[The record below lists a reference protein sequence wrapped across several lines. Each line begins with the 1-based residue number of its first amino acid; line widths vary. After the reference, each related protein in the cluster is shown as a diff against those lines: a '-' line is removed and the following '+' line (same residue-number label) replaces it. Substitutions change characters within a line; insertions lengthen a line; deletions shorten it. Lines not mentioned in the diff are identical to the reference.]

1 MWFRH
6 DNIMS
11 MDIRHCRKTVTF
23 YSLALRKLLDDR
35 DQLNRKIENTAEL
48 ISANANFLPEGER
61 AAQLQKLAEM
71 VAGPP
76 GFTDSVR
83 NVLRNIPSQAVTA
96 RKVRDLLRGAGFD
109 LSSYT
114 NPLASIHT
122 ILKRLAE
129 REEVVAGESNGE
141 VHYRWNATAP
151 E

>member
-1 MWFRH
+1 MDMRH
-6 DNIMS
+6 Y
-11 MDIRHCRKTVTF
+11 RKTLTF
-23 YSLALRKLLDDR
+23 YSLALQKLLDQR

-48 ISANANFLPEGER
+48 ISANANFLPEEER

-76 GFTDSVR
+76 GFTESVR
-83 NVLRNIPSQAVTA
+83 NVLRNVPSQALTA
-96 RKVRDLLRGAGFD
+96 KKVRDLLRSAGFD

-129 REEVVAGESNGE
+129 RGE
-141 VHYRWNATAP
+141 VEVSESSGEVRYRWSKVTA
-151 E
+151 

>member
-1 MWFRH
+1 
-6 DNIMS
+6 
-11 MDIRHCRKTVTF
+11 MDLRHCRKTVTF
-23 YSLALRKLLDDR
+23 YSLALRKLLDER

-48 ISANANFLPEGER
+48 ISANANFLPEEER

-83 NVLRNIPSQAVTA
+83 NVLRNVPSQALTA
-96 RKVRDLLRGAGFD
+96 KKVRDLLRCAGFD

-114 NPLASIHT
+114 NPMASIHT

-129 REEVVAGESNGE
+129 RGE
-141 VHYRWNATAP
+141 VEVSESSGEIRYRWSKVTR
-151 E
+151 

>member
-1 MWFRH
+1 
-6 DNIMS
+6 
-11 MDIRHCRKTVTF
+11 MDVKHYRKTITF
-23 YSLALRKLLDDR
+23 YSLALRKLLDQR
-35 DQLNRKIENTAEL
+35 EQLNRKIEHTAEL

-83 NVLRNIPSQAVTA
+83 HVLRNAPSQALTA
-96 RKVRDLLRGAGFD
+96 KKVRDLLRGAGFD

-129 REEVVAGESNGE
+129 RGEVVVTESNGE
-141 VHYRWNATAP
+141 FQYRWDSKVA

>member
-1 MWFRH
+1 MSFRH
-6 DNIMS
+6 DTIMS
-11 MDIRHCRKTVTF
+11 MDIKHYRKAITF
-23 YSLALRKLLDDR
+23 YSLALRKLLDQR
-35 DQLNRKIENTAEL
+35 EQLNRKIEHTAEL
-48 ISANANFLPEGER
+48 ISANANFLPEDER

-83 NVLRNIPSQAVTA
+83 LVLRNVPSQALTA
-96 RKVRDLLRGAGFD
+96 KKVRDLLRGAGFD

-129 REEVVAGESNGE
+129 RGEVVVSESDGEFR
-141 VHYRWNATAP
+141 YRWDSKAA

>member
-1 MWFRH
+1 
-6 DNIMS
+6 MS
-11 MDIRHCRKTVTF
+11 MDIKHHRKTITL
-23 YSLALRKLLDDR
+23 YSLALRKLLDQR
-35 DQLNRKIENTAEL
+35 DKLNLKIEHTAEL
-48 ISANANFLPEGER
+48 ISANANFLPQDER

-83 NVLRNIPSQAVTA
+83 HVLRNVPSQALTA
-96 RKVRDLLRGAGFD
+96 KKVRDLLRGAGFD

-129 REEVVAGESNGE
+129 RGEVVVSESNGE
-141 VHYRWNATAP
+141 LQYRWNSNVT

>member
-1 MWFRH
+1 
-6 DNIMS
+6 
-11 MDIRHCRKTVTF
+11 MDMRHCRKTVTF
-23 YSLALRKLLDDR
+23 YSLALRKLLDER

-48 ISANANFLPEGER
+48 ISANANFLPEEER

-83 NVLRNIPSQAVTA
+83 NVLRNVPSQALTA
-96 RKVRDLLRGAGFD
+96 KKVRDLLRGAGFD

-129 REEVVAGESNGE
+129 RGE
-141 VHYRWNATAP
+141 VEVSESSGEVRYRWSKVI

>member
-35 DQLNRKIENTAEL
+35 DKLNQKIEHTAEL
-48 ISANANFLPEGER
+48 IAANANFLPEGER

-83 NVLRNIPSQAVTA
+83 NVLRNVPSQALTA
-96 RKVRDLLRGAGFD
+96 KKVRDLLRGAGFD

-129 REEVVAGESNGE
+129 RREVEVSESNGE
-141 VHYRWNATAP
+141 VHYRWSP
-151 E
+151 K

>member
-1 MWFRH
+1 
-6 DNIMS
+6 
-11 MDIRHCRKTVTF
+11 MDIRRCRKTVTF
-23 YSLALRKLLDDR
+23 YSLALRKLLDER

-48 ISANANFLPEGER
+48 ISANANFLPEEER

-83 NVLRNIPSQAVTA
+83 NVLRNVPSQALTA
-96 RKVRDLLRGAGFD
+96 KKVRDLLRGAGFD

-129 REEVVAGESNGE
+129 RGE
-141 VHYRWNATAP
+141 VEVSESSGEVRYRWSKAIA
-151 E
+151 

>member
-1 MWFRH
+1 
-6 DNIMS
+6 MS
-11 MDIRHCRKTVTF
+11 MDVKHYRKTVAL
-23 YSLALRKLLDDR
+23 YSVMLRKLLDER
-35 DQLNRKIENTAEL
+35 DKLNRKIEHTAEL
-48 ISANANFLPEGER
+48 ISANANFMPDGER

-83 NVLRNIPSQAVTA
+83 NVLRNVPQALTA
-96 RKVRDLLRGAGFD
+96 KQVRDLLRGAGFD

-129 REEVVAGESNGE
+129 RGEVEVSESNGE
-141 VHYRWNATAP
+141 VHYRWSSKEGA
-151 E
+151 

>member
-1 MWFRH
+1 
-6 DNIMS
+6 MS
-11 MDIRHCRKTVTF
+11 MDQKHYRKTVTF
-23 YSLALRKLLDDR
+23 YSLALHKLLDQR
-35 DQLNRKIENTAEL
+35 DQLNRKIEHTAEL
-48 ISANANFLPEGER
+48 ISANANFLPEEER

-83 NVLRNIPSQAVTA
+83 QVLRNVPSQALTA
-96 RKVRDLLRGAGFD
+96 KEVRDLLRGAGFD

-129 REEVVAGESNGE
+129 RGEVVVSESKGE
-141 VHYRWNATAP
+141 VRYRWESKATFGTM
-151 E
+151 

>member
-1 MWFRH
+1 
-6 DNIMS
+6 
-11 MDIRHCRKTVTF
+11 MDVTRCRKTITF
-23 YSLALRKLLDDR
+23 YSHALRKLLDER
-35 DQLNRKIENTAEL
+35 DQLNRKIEHTAEL
-48 ISANANFLPEGER
+48 ISANANFLPDGER

-83 NVLRNIPSQAVTA
+83 NVLRNVPSQALTA
-96 RKVRDLLRGAGFD
+96 KKVRDLLRGAGFD

-129 REEVVAGESNGE
+129 REEVEVSQSDGE
-141 VHYRWNATAP
+141 VRYRWSKEIA
-151 E
+151 

>member
-1 MWFRH
+1 MLFRH
-6 DNIMS
+6 DNILS
-11 MDIRHCRKTVTF
+11 MDARRSRKIVTL
-23 YSLALRKLLDDR
+23 YSIALRKLLDQR
-35 DQLNRKIENTAEL
+35 DKLNQKIEHTAEL
-48 ISANANFLPEGER
+48 ISANANFLPEEER
-61 AAQLQKLAEM
+61 AAQLQRLAEM

-83 NVLRNIPSQAVTA
+83 NVLRNIPSEAVTA

-122 ILKRLAE
+122 ILKRLTE

>member
-1 MWFRH
+1 
-6 DNIMS
+6 
-11 MDIRHCRKTVTF
+11 MDIKRCRKTIDF
-23 YSLALRKLLDDR
+23 YSLALRKLLDER
-35 DQLNRKIENTAEL
+35 DQLNRNIEHTAEL
-48 ISANANFLPEGER
+48 ISANANFLPEEER

-83 NVLRNIPSQAVTA
+83 NVLRNVPSQALTA
-96 RKVRDLLRGAGFD
+96 KKVRDLLRGVGFD

-129 REEVVAGESNGE
+129 RGEVEVSESNGE
-141 VHYRWNATAP
+141 VRYRWSKEIA
-151 E
+151 

>member
-1 MWFRH
+1 
-6 DNIMS
+6 
-11 MDIRHCRKTVTF
+11 MDMRQCRKTVTF
-23 YSLALRKLLDDR
+23 YSLALRKLLDERDR
-35 DQLNRKIENTAEL
+35 LNRKIENTAEL
-48 ISANANFLPEGER
+48 ISANANFLPEEER

-83 NVLRNIPSQAVTA
+83 NVLRNVPSQALTA
-96 RKVRDLLRGAGFD
+96 KKVRDLLRSAGFD

-129 REEVVAGESNGE
+129 RGEVEVSESGGE
-141 VHYRWNATAP
+141 VHYRWSKVIA
-151 E
+151 